1 MNSSQKFYY
10 EGAAFPFESLTHR
23 LCVLSLLTV
32 REKVIWLLIERA
44 GEQESNVIHPYRS
57 CREITDSL
65 GIQKFSP
72 MRVLADLR
80 RKGAI
85 KINSRE
91 ITILDRQKMK

>member
-1 MNSSQKFYY
+1 
-10 EGAAFPFESLTHR
+10 
-23 LCVLSLLTV
+23 
-32 REKVIWLLIERA
+32 
-44 GEQESNVIHPYRS
+44 
-57 CREITDSL
+57 
-65 GIQKFSP
+65 